1 MFLLLPPTTSLCG
14 CDLDRCMLHYLKW
27 IVIGFSISRRYCEAY
42 YQRRR
47 IFSLGVWWHLGC
59 VDKPRSC
66 RLRKNCDCR
75 EKSTRNGNWNQVH
88 FHGSGN
94 HLMSLRATR
103 IYMYLSNC
111 DPITLHFQICEELMT
126 RCLAPDC
133 QMGGLGCDNMTV
145 LLVCFLNGSSYD
157 DLCERCSRP
166 KDSAEETG

>member
-1 MFLLLPPTTSLCG
+1 
-14 CDLDRCMLHYLKW
+14 
-27 IVIGFSISRRYCEAY
+27 
-42 YQRRR
+42 
-47 IFSLGVWWHLGC
+47 
-59 VDKPRSC
+59 
-66 RLRKNCDCR
+66 
-75 EKSTRNGNWNQVH
+75 
-88 FHGSGN
+88 
-94 HLMSLRATR
+94 MSLRATR
-103 IYMYLSNC
+103 IYMYMYLSNC